1 MCGTGKLSL
10 SSETST
16 LLTYDR
22 VTIGQTNDLA
32 SVKNVKVIE
41 DTYAKQ
47 DFPQDASTTAFTSTS
62 WYWRQRD
69 LKLGV
74 EDEQTKSV
82 PEGSEP
88 ESSMPEASDPK
99 ASDPKASDAKAS
111 EPRKTLDLTCSAK

>member
-10 SSETST
+10 SSKTPI
-16 LLTYDR
+16 LLTCDR

-47 DFPQDASTTAFTSTS
+47 DFPQDVSTTAFTSTS
-62 WYWRQRD
+62 WYWRRRD

-74 EDEQTKSV
+74 EDEQTESV

-88 ESSMPEASDPK
+88 ECNDPMASDP
-99 ASDPKASDAKAS
+99 KAS
-111 EPRKTLDLTCSAK
+111 EPRKTLDLNSSAK